1 MTAPRRRA
9 LPRRASIAI
18 IGGGIQGLSLA
29 FNLAALGERDVVV
42 LDAGYFQGGASGRNG
57 TLIRGGFMSD
67 AWTALFSLANRRWL
81 ELSKRLRHN
90 VMFSRRGYLLLAQR
104 PETAANFDLALAT
117 HARHGVA
124 SRRVSRRQL
133 GEIAPALDA
142 ARIEDAIYFEEGGTA
157 PHHAAMHAYLQACLE
172 ADVRVEYQAPVIRIE
187 RTAAGASAVIGRDFE
202 IEVSSVVLAAGGFT
216 NAVAGAADVELPGFP
231 LRLEAM
237 ALEPV
242 RPLIRPAMA
251 FIDSLCY
258 LSQTARGEIVGG
270 AEVPEGPRHS
280 LQADLPAM
288 AATAR
293 VYRDMLPCLSQLRI
307 LRHWA
312 GTIHATP
319 DFGPLIGTHPNCRN
333 LWVTAGWSYGYA
345 SAPAVGELLA
355 RSILSNAIDPLLAP
369 FAIDRFDRG
378 AAVREGGIVLA
389 AGHPPQSM

>member
-1 MTAPRRRA
+1 MTAGGRRA

-18 IGGGIQGLSLA
+18 IGGGIQGLSVA
-29 FNLAALGERDVVV
+29 FNLAALGQRDVIV

-67 AWTALFSLANRRWL
+67 EWTALFSLANRRWL
-81 ELSKRLRHN
+81 ELSRRLRHN
-90 VMFSRRGYLLLAQR
+90 VMFSRRGYLLLAER
-104 PETAANFDLALAT
+104 PETAANFDVAMAT
-117 HARHGVA
+117 HARHGVT

-133 GEIAPALDA
+133 GEIAPALNA
-142 ARIEDAIYFEEGGTA
+142 ARVEDAIYFEEGGTA

-172 ADVRVEYQAPVIRIE
+172 AGVRVEYQAPVIRIE
-187 RTAAGASAVIGRDFE
+187 RKAAGASAVIGRDFE

-216 NAVAGAADVELPGFP
+216 NAVARAADLELPGFP

-389 AGHPPQSM
+389 AGEIKH

>member
-9 LPRRASIAI
+9 LPRRAAIAI

-29 FNLAALGERDVVV
+29 FNLAALGERDVIV

-124 SRRVSRRQL
+124 SRRVSRREL
-133 GEIAPALDA
+133 GKIAPALDA
-142 ARIEDAIYFEEGGTA
+142 ARIEDAIYFEDGGTA

-187 RTAAGASAVIGRDFE
+187 RTVAGASAVIGRDFE

-216 NAVAGAADVELPGFP
+216 NAVARAADLELPGFP

-270 AEVPEGPRHS
+270 AEVPESPRHS

-319 DFGPLIGTHPNCRN
+319 DFGPLIGAHPKCHN

-355 RSILSNAIDPLLAP
+355 RSILSNAIDPMLAP

-389 AGHPPQSM
+389 AGEKALT

>member
-9 LPRRASIAI
+9 LPRRAAIAI

-29 FNLAALGERDVVV
+29 FNLAALGERDVIV

-124 SRRVSRRQL
+124 SRRVSRREL
-133 GEIAPALDA
+133 GKIAPALDA
-142 ARIEDAIYFEEGGTA
+142 ARIEDAIYFEDGGTA

-187 RTAAGASAVIGRDFE
+187 RTVAGASAVIGRDFE

-216 NAVAGAADVELPGFP
+216 NAVARAADLELPGFP

-270 AEVPEGPRHS
+270 AEVPESPRDS

-319 DFGPLIGTHPNCRN
+319 DFGPLIGAHPKCHN

-355 RSILSNAIDPLLAP
+355 RSILSNAIDPMLAP

-389 AGHPPQSM
+389 AGEKALT

>member
-9 LPRRASIAI
+9 LPRRAAIAI

-29 FNLAALGERDVVV
+29 FNLAALGERDVIV

-133 GEIAPALDA
+133 GKIAPALDA
-142 ARIEDAIYFEEGGTA
+142 ARIEDAIYFEDGGTA

-187 RTAAGASAVIGRDFE
+187 RTVAGASAVIGRDFE

-216 NAVAGAADVELPGFP
+216 NAVARAADLELPGFP

-270 AEVPEGPRHS
+270 AEVPESPRHS

-319 DFGPLIGTHPNCRN
+319 DFGPLIGAHPKCHN

-355 RSILSNAIDPLLAP
+355 RSILSNAIDPMLAP

-389 AGHPPQSM
+389 AGEKALT

>member
-1 MTAPRRRA
+1 MTAGGRRT
-9 LPRRASIAI
+9 LPHRASIAI

-29 FNLAALGERDVVV
+29 FNLAALGQRDVIV

-67 AWTALFSLANRRWL
+67 EWTALFSLANRRWL

-90 VMFSRRGYLLLAQR
+90 VMFSRRGYLLLAEK
-104 PETAANFDLALAT
+104 PETAANFDVALTT
-117 HARHGVA
+117 HSRHGVA

-133 GEIAPALDA
+133 ENLAPALNA
-142 ARIEDAIYFEEGGTA
+142 ARVEDAIFLEDGGTA
-157 PHHAAMHAYLQACLE
+157 PHHAAMHAYLHACLE
-172 ADVRVEYQAPVIRIE
+172 ADVCVEYQAPVTRID
-187 RTAAGASAVIGRDFE
+187 RTGVGACAVIGRDFE

-216 NAVAGAADVELPGFP
+216 NAVVRAADLELPGFP

-258 LSQTARGEIVGG
+258 VSQTARGEIVGG
-270 AEVPEGPRHS
+270 AEVPESPRHS

-319 DFGPLIGTHPNCRN
+319 DFGPLIGAHPKCPN
-333 LWVTAGWSYGYA
+333 LWVTGGWSYGYA

-355 RSILSNAIDPLLAP
+355 RSILSNAIDPLLTP

-389 AGHPPQSM
+389 AGTGETEH